1 MEKPLEGI
9 RVLDLTRVLA
19 GPFCTM
25 QLADMG
31 AEVIK
36 IERPGTG
43 DDSRYFGPW
52 KNGESSYYI
61 LVNRGKKD
69 ITLNFREPRALEL
82 FYDMARQADVVVEN
96 FRPGV
101 TRKLGLDYETLKKLN
116 PRLIYASISGCGQY
130 GPYSARPGYD
140 IVAQAMGGLMSITGY
155 PDAPPARAGSSIAD
169 ISAGLYGA
177 TAIAATLCRRERT
190 GEGDYID
197 VSLLDSV
204 FSFCET
210 NIVRYT
216 IGGVIPQRVGSR
228 HPLSAPFDIYR
239 ARDGYVVIAVANEVL
254 MERLFQ
260 LMGRPELHRDP
271 RFETDAKRSV
281 HDKELKAILEDWLQ
295 AYTVEEAVKLL
306 LDQSI
311 PASPV
316 LSIPEICGDPQIA
329 ARHMLVEVEQPQAG
343 RVKITGTPM
352 KFASSPDDD
361 FSPAPQMG
369 QDNYEVLGR
378 LCHCSRAAVDEM
390 LAKGIL

>member
-1 MEKPLEGI
+1 MGKPLAGI

-69 ITLNFREPRALEL
+69 ITLNFREPQAMEL
-82 FYDMARQADVVVEN
+82 FNGLVSQADVVVEN
-96 FRPGV
+96 FKPGV
-101 TRKLGLDYETLKKLN
+101 TKKLGLDYETLKKHN
-116 PRLIYASISGCGQY
+116 PSLVYASISGCGQY

-155 PDAPPARAGSSIAD
+155 PDEPPARAGSSIAD
-169 ISAGLYGA
+169 ISAGLYAA
-177 TAIAATLCRRERT
+177 TAIAAALYRRERT

-197 VSLLDSV
+197 VSLLDSI
-204 FSFCET
+204 FAFCET

-216 IGGVIPQRVGSR
+216 IGGVVPQRVGSR

-239 ARDGYVVIAVANEVL
+239 ASDGYVVIAVANEVL

-260 LMGRPELHRDP
+260 LIGKPELHKDP
-271 RFETDAKRSV
+271 RFETDAKRSI
-281 HDKELKAILEDWLQ
+281 HDKELKVILEEWLQ
-295 AYTVEEAVKLL
+295 AYTVAEAVDLL
-306 LDQSI
+306 LTKAI

-316 LSIPEICGDPQIA
+316 LSIPEICQDPQIA
-329 ARHMLVEVEQPQAG
+329 ARHMLVDVQQPKAG
-343 RVKITGTPM
+343 RVQITGTPM
-352 KFASSPDDD
+352 KFASSADDD

-369 QDNYEVLGR
+369 QDNYEVFGR
-378 LCHCSRAAVDEM
+378 LCHCSKEAVDEM
-390 LAKGIL
+390 TAKGIL